1 MTIKRILLGSSALVA
16 AAVAAAAAQ
25 AADPIK
31 LTLGGFY
38 GSAAGVEIGGND
50 SDGAPSQNRQTGAFK
65 QNVEV
70 YFNGSTT
77 LDNGLTVGAHIELEA
92 NNTANR
98 TIDEV
103 YTYFR
108 GGFGDFRFGD
118 QKSAMDTLCVVDPGY
133 ITNNFGLQSPNNT
146 FTNVTNNAVI
156 ALGNLSTCVDEG
168 QAKGTKAVFFTPIF
182 NGLQLGISYQ
192 PSDSTNGGGS
202 GPNGRTGG
210 PGTGTR
216 SNDASDRNILSAA
229 AVYKQKLD
237 GFSLTAGAGLE
248 YTFEANLRTG
258 NNNSQRMGFYNAG
271 FQLGFGRFAVGASG
285 EYYQNYINNQRF
297 RAPNATNPVAADS
310 DAWSVAVGGSYTID
324 AWTVGLEYMR
334 AQFQISSSSDVDIY
348 NAVSLQG
355 TYKLGPGIRLEG
367 ELGWFS
373 WNEDQRLHGSGAT
386 AQSSSFSV
394 GLGTYMTF

>member
-1 MTIKRILLGSSALVA
+1 MTMKRILLGSSALVA
-16 AAVAAAAAQ
+16 AGLLAGAAH

-38 GSAAGVEIGGND
+38 GSAAGVEIGGNN

-70 YFNGSTT
+70 HFNGSTT

-92 NNTANR
+92 NNTAGR

-103 YTYFR
+103 YSYFR

-118 QKSAMDTLCVVDPGY
+118 QKSSMDTLCVVDPGY

-168 QAKGTKAVFFTPIF
+168 QAKGTKAVYFTPVF
-182 NGLQLGISYQ
+182 SGLQMGVSYQ
-192 PSDSTNGGGS
+192 PSNSTDGGGS
-202 GPNGRTGG
+202 GPSGRTGG

-216 SNDASDRNILSAA
+216 SNNASDRNILSAA
-229 AVYKQKLD
+229 AIYKHDFGGVK
-237 GFSLTAGAGLE
+237 LTAGAGLE

-258 NNNSQRMGFYNAG
+258 NNDSQKMGFYNAG

-285 EYYQNYINNQRF
+285 EYYQNYINSQRF

-310 DAWSVAVGGSYTID
+310 DAWSVSVGGSYTID
-324 AWTVGLEYMR
+324 AWTFGLEYMH
-334 AQFQISSSSDVDIY
+334 AAFQISSSSDVDKY
-348 NAVSLQG
+348 DAASLQS

-367 ELGWFS
+367 ELAWFN
-373 WNEDQRLHGSGAT
+373 WNEDQRLHGSGLT
-386 AQSSSFSV
+386 AQSSSFSL